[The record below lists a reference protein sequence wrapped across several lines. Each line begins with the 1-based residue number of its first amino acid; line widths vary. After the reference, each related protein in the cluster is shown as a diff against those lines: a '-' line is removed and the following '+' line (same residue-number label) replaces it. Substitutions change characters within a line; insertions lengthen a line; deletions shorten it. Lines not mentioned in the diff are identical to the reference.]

1 MALYSQAH
9 RPSWL
14 IDIVFYLGRGEDK
27 ILDQK
32 KRKKETG
39 FVFFL
44 RTTISSVGFTTTGE
58 LNEEDKITLDLK

>member
-27 ILDQK
+27 ILDK
-32 KRKKETG
+32 KNKKKKKKQASFSFYEQL
-39 FVFFL
+39 FHQWAL
-44 RTTISSVGFTTTGE
+44 QLQAS
-58 LNEEDKITLDLK
+58 